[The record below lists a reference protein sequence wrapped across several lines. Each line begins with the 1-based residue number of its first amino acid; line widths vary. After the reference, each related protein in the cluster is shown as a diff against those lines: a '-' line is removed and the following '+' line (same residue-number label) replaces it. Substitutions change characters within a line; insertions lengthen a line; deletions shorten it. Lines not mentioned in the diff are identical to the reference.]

1 MFIAT
6 FNNIEDRLQSEI
18 KEKNAVFLCIS
29 LDLHYLC
36 TYMDIETLE
45 GIRKCPLFKGL
56 ADNEIIDLMHTVR
69 YRVIRLYKGD
79 FLFVAGEDCLHANIL
94 IDGEVVA
101 YLESASDR
109 YIRMSTF
116 HAGNMFAPAFLF
128 AQDRRYPVT
137 VQATTNTKVL
147 RILSTDFER
156 LLELDPR
163 LSKNFTFILSNLIA
177 GLTKKVEMLLSS
189 VRDKVVFFL
198 REEQRRQ
205 QSNTIQLSMSRQELA
220 DHFGIQKY
228 SLQRALNE
236 LQESGAI
243 RIDGKT
249 IEILKL

>member
-1 MFIAT
+1 
-6 FNNIEDRLQSEI
+6 
-18 KEKNAVFLCIS
+18 
-29 LDLHYLC
+29 
-36 TYMDIETLE
+36 MDTETLE
-45 GIRKCPLFKGL
+45 GIRKCPLFEGL
-56 ADNEIIDLMHTVR
+56 TDNEIMDLMHAVR
-69 YRVIRLYKGD
+69 YRVTRLYKGD
-79 FLFVAGEDCLHANIL
+79 FLFVAGENCLHANIL
-94 IDGEVVA
+94 LDGEVIA

-137 VQATTNTKVL
+137 VQATKNTKVL
-147 RILSTDFER
+147 RISSADFER

-163 LSKNFTFILSNLIA
+163 LSKNFTVILSNLIA
-177 GLTKKVEMLLSS
+177 GLTKKVGMLLLSI
-189 VRDKVVFFL
+189 RDKIIFFL
-198 REEQRRQ
+198 KEEQRRQ

-243 RIDGKT
+243 RIEGKT
-249 IEILKL
+249 IEILSGGISN

>member
-1 MFIAT
+1 
-6 FNNIEDRLQSEI
+6 
-18 KEKNAVFLCIS
+18 
-29 LDLHYLC
+29 
-36 TYMDIETLE
+36 MDTETLE
-45 GIRKCPLFKGL
+45 GIRKCPLFEGL
-56 ADNEIIDLMHTVR
+56 TDNEVIDLMHAVR
-69 YRVIRLYKGD
+69 YRVTRLYKGD
-79 FLFVAGEDCLHANIL
+79 FLFVAGDDCLHANIL

-101 YLESASDR
+101 YLEGASDR

-128 AQDRRYPVT
+128 AQNRRYPVT

-147 RILSTDFER
+147 RISSADFER

-163 LSKNFTFILSNLIA
+163 LSKNFTVILSNLIA
-177 GLTKKVEMLLSS
+177 GLTKKVGMLLLS
-189 VRDKVVFFL
+189 VRDKIIFFL
-198 REEQRRQ
+198 KEEKRRQ

-249 IEILKL
+249 IEILKSPL

>member
-1 MFIAT
+1 
-6 FNNIEDRLQSEI
+6 
-18 KEKNAVFLCIS
+18 
-29 LDLHYLC
+29 
-36 TYMDIETLE
+36 MDIETLE

-56 ADNEIIDLMHTVR
+56 TDNEIIDLMHAVR

-79 FLFVAGEDCLHANIL
+79 FLFVASEECFHANIL

-101 YLESASDR
+101 YLEGASDR

-137 VQATTNTKVL
+137 VQATTITKVL
-147 RILSTDFER
+147 RIQSVDFER
-156 LLELDPR
+156 LLELDSR
-163 LSKNFTFILSNLIA
+163 LAKNFTVILSNLIA
-177 GLTKKVEMLLSS
+177 GLTKKVEMLLLS
-189 VRDKVVFFL
+189 VRDKIMFFL
-198 REEQRRQ
+198 KEEQHRQ
-205 QSNTIQLSMSRQELA
+205 QSNTIKLSMSRQELA
-220 DHFGIQKY
+220 DFFGIQKY

-249 IEILKL
+249 IEILIGCKGTANN